1 MAVSYTHLDVYK
13 RQVLALLF
21 ALEKEWGFRFS
32 GSRRV
37 IYDRVDLLGPAD
49 EARLLADLSERTGLN
64 VERVDVRRI
73 DFLHDTTD
81 LTIYYEAPRMAKATT
96 APRLF
101 RQSAQS

>member
-1 MAVSYTHLDVYK
+1 L
-13 RQVLALLF
+13 R
-21 ALEKEWGFRFS
+21 
-32 GSRRV
+32 
-37 IYDRVDLLGPAD
+37 
-49 EARLLADLSERTGLN
+49 ERTGLN